1 MRTEK
6 DLQTGYHL
14 KIIPVISTTQL
25 RITKVRPVI
34 QVSIKLCRSD
44 TPDVQGIKFRPYL
57 SDDSELRFVRC
68 DGRGS
73 QIDTTSG
80 VSADARDGN
89 RRFSR
94 SRRKKTKDRK
104 PLPSFLLLC
113 PRDGTK
119 PPHVLPHLS
128 ELFSKRKSLSISR
141 MLTCYIYVPFPSNV
155 RDGPRNFEQLSDDED
170 DAWAGTLSPN
180 FLTKGM
186 AFDPDGFSVYQACLW
201 NWVLGLEPSGPRV
214 GFP

>member
-1 MRTEK
+1 MR
-6 DLQTGYHL
+6 GC
-14 KIIPVISTTQL
+14 
-25 RITKVRPVI
+25 
-34 QVSIKLCRSD
+34 VSHI
-44 TPDVQGIKFRPYL
+44 
-57 SDDSELRFVRC
+57 SDDGAYLLWEGSFIFIRQQILRRRC

-128 ELFSKRKSLSISR
+128 ELFSKRKWSLSISR
-141 MLTCYIYVPFPSNV
+141 MLTCV
-155 RDGPRNFEQLSDDED
+155 REGPRNFEPRSDDED
-170 DAWAGTLSPN
+170 DSWAGTLSPN
-180 FLTKGM
+180 FFTKGK
-186 AFDPDGFSVYQACLW
+186 AFGPDGFSVYQTCLW
-201 NWVLGLEPSGPRV
+201 NRVLGLEPSGPMV